1 MGSIDDEI
9 QAAKL
14 NSSRDCCENGT
25 QPFDSQSPPPSLL
38 GEKLKD
44 KDFYE
49 LQFQQ
54 CTLPMVDTVPLE
66 DAFETQ
72 AINLAG
78 ETQVLDDPDG
88 AAFETQAIDIAG
100 ETQVLDDPD
109 GAANMGA
116 QLLGN
121 CDYEVVVTD
130 GEGSDATEV
139 LDDSVE
145 FSDND
150 SAKRVG
156 ICAVHQENK
165 LYSSAFKEDERGFK
179 AKLDG
184 LDIELQSSG
193 FKQKTSTSVHAASW
207 RACSSAA
214 HIMALK
220 GTSDESSL
228 IKSDTQSLK
237 QHTSA
242 VKEIA
247 VIKNSSALGVEVDLE
262 DFSGKCNEQIK
273 GSGNENKC
281 RVGSSI
287 VKRLFMNDT
296 LGEIEGP
303 DNCTNN
309 ADLPHLPAC
318 GDEVAGLSYVDSQEP
333 GELSQDNA
341 LNFVDRFLKFN
352 VMDVDQEG
360 DIGRSTGEKSKP
372 VSSTKGIQSL
382 AKRTSFIST
391 AGERGTFDWDDS
403 LEDEG
408 GGEFFTKKKEAFF
421 DDGGGRRKRS
431 CTKHQKVKNYS
442 KGCGA
447 VDETRDKGIVSQNS
461 KRKDKT
467 VNIID
472 TKPKKNVTEE
482 LDEQLKTGASDGTEA
497 TVTDKEML
505 NVGFDTQMAAEAMEA
520 LCFGLDVANCD
531 NEDSHDGTNNL
542 NKGSSRGE
550 KGDRAWSATHVRR
563 TRSSLVKKCHLQ
575 TGFFTPIACRTRQ
588 RSVTNPLRAG
598 IAPYNSGKASIL
610 NPKQSGVNEN
620 VNEQEKPYQKV
631 RDTIAA
637 VRIGE
642 FRRTR
647 RKFSGQLNGNTNPHG
662 SVNQIVGQKTN
673 GQSPGKSNRSK
684 TNGLKRKNRESTNDG
699 PVSPAVDKGVS
710 GFAALECNSTDGNVA
725 PKDMVGALTSKPSDR
740 QRDADTISGG
750 GNTKLQVSPG
760 DKCKP
765 SGSVSANCTTPVSA
779 VSPICVGDEYLKQ
792 SCRKNL
798 SRSFLMRE
806 IKSLISNSPEAT
818 STTRDSRMR
827 REMANVRVLF
837 SHHLNGDMIKQQKKI
852 LARLGA
858 SVASSISEATHFV
871 TDEFVRTRNML
882 EAIALGKPVVTHL
895 WLESCGQA
903 GCFIDERTYILRDA
917 KKEKEFGFSLPVS
930 LARACQRPL
939 LQGQKV
945 LITPNTKPCKE
956 LLASLVKAVH
966 GEAVE
971 RIGRSAFKDGEIL
984 EEFLVLSCEEDYAI
998 CAPFLEKGAAVY
1010 SSELLLKGIVTQK
1023 LEYERH
1029 RLFADHIK

>member
-1 MGSIDDEI
+1 
-9 QAAKL
+9 
-14 NSSRDCCENGT
+14 
-25 QPFDSQSPPPSLL
+25 
-38 GEKLKD
+38 
-44 KDFYE
+44 
-49 LQFQQ
+49 
-54 CTLPMVDTVPLE
+54 
-66 DAFETQ
+66 
-72 AINLAG
+72 
-78 ETQVLDDPDG
+78 
-88 AAFETQAIDIAG
+88 
-100 ETQVLDDPD
+100 
-109 GAANMGA
+109 
-116 QLLGN
+116 
-121 CDYEVVVTD
+121 
-130 GEGSDATEV
+130 
-139 LDDSVE
+139 
-145 FSDND
+145 
-150 SAKRVG
+150 
-156 ICAVHQENK
+156 
-165 LYSSAFKEDERGFK
+165 
-179 AKLDG
+179 
-184 LDIELQSSG
+184 
-193 FKQKTSTSVHAASW
+193 
-207 RACSSAA
+207 
-214 HIMALK
+214 MALK

-237 QHTSA
+237 QHTST

-303 DNCTNN
+303 DNYANN

-482 LDEQLKTGASDGTEA
+482 LDEQLKTGAPDGTEA
-497 TVTDKEML
+497 TVTDKDMPEML

-563 TRSSLVKKCHLQ
+563 TRSSSVKKCHLQ

-610 NPKQSGVNEN
+610 NPKQSGENEN

-662 SVNQIVGQKTN
+662 SVNQIVGQKTK

-710 GFAALECNSTDGNVA
+710 GFAALECNSTNGNVA
-725 PKDMVGALTSKPSDR
+725 PKDMVGALTSKL
-740 QRDADTISGG
+740 A
-750 GNTKLQVSPG
+750 
-760 DKCKP
+760 
-765 SGSVSANCTTPVSA
+765 
-779 VSPICVGDEYLKQ
+779 
-792 SCRKNL
+792 
-798 SRSFLMRE
+798 
-806 IKSLISNSPEAT
+806 
-818 STTRDSRMR
+818 
-827 REMANVRVLF
+827 LF
-837 SHHLNGDMIKQQKKI
+837 FN
-852 LARLGA
+852 
-858 SVASSISEATHFV
+858 
-871 TDEFVRTRNML
+871 
-882 EAIALGKPVVTHL
+882 
-895 WLESCGQA
+895 
-903 GCFIDERTYILRDA
+903 
-917 KKEKEFGFSLPVS
+917 
-930 LARACQRPL
+930 
-939 LQGQKV
+939 
-945 LITPNTKPCKE
+945 
-956 LLASLVKAVH
+956 
-966 GEAVE
+966 
-971 RIGRSAFKDGEIL
+971 
-984 EEFLVLSCEEDYAI
+984 
-998 CAPFLEKGAAVY
+998 
-1010 SSELLLKGIVTQK
+1010 
-1023 LEYERH
+1023 
-1029 RLFADHIK
+1029 

>member
-14 NSSRDCCENGT
+14 NSSRDCCENRT
-25 QPFDSQSPPPSLL
+25 QQFDSQSPPPSLL
-38 GEKLKD
+38 
-44 KDFYE
+44 
-49 LQFQQ
+49 
-54 CTLPMVDTVPLE
+54 
-66 DAFETQ
+66 
-72 AINLAG
+72 
-78 ETQVLDDPDG
+78 
-88 AAFETQAIDIAG
+88 
-100 ETQVLDDPD
+100 
-109 GAANMGA
+109 
-116 QLLGN
+116 
-121 CDYEVVVTD
+121 
-130 GEGSDATEV
+130 
-139 LDDSVE
+139 
-145 FSDND
+145 
-150 SAKRVG
+150 
-156 ICAVHQENK
+156 
-165 LYSSAFKEDERGFK
+165 
-179 AKLDG
+179 
-184 LDIELQSSG
+184 G

-214 HIMALK
+214 RIMALK

-237 QHTSA
+237 QYTSDF
-242 VKEIA
+242 KEIA

-273 GSGNENKC
+273 GSGNENKYG
-281 RVGSSI
+281 VGSSI
-287 VKRLFMNDT
+287 VRRLFMNDT
-296 LGEIEGP
+296 LEGP

-391 AGERGTFDWDDS
+391 AGERGTFDWNDS

-467 VNIID
+467 ENIID

-482 LDEQLKTGASDGTEA
+482 LDEQLKTGAPDGTEA
-497 TVTDKEML
+497 IVTDKDMPEML
-505 NVGFDTQMAAEAMEA
+505 NVGFDTQMAAESMEA

-531 NEDSHDGTNNL
+531 NEDSHDGSNNL
-542 NKGSSRGE
+542 NNGSSRGE

-563 TRSSLVKKCHLQ
+563 TRSSSVKKCHLQGQ

-610 NPKQSGVNEN
+610 NPKQSGENENEN
-620 VNEQEKPYQKV
+620 VNEQEKSCQKV

-642 FRRTR
+642 FRRTL
-647 RKFSGQLNGNTNPHG
+647 RKFSGQLNGSTNPHG

-710 GFAALECNSTDGNVA
+710 GFAALECNSTDGNLA

-750 GNTKLQVSPG
+750 GNAKLQVSPG

-779 VSPICVGDEYLKQ
+779 ASLICVGDECLKQ

-818 STTRDSRMR
+818 STTRDSRRR

-858 SVASSISEATHFV
+858 SVASSISEATHFI

-882 EAIALGKPVVTHL
+882 EAIAFGKPVVTHL

-966 GEAVE
+966 GQVVE
-971 RIGRSAFKDGEIL
+971 RIGRSAFKDSEIP

-998 CAPFLEKGAAVY
+998 CVPFLEKGAAVY
-1010 SSELLLKGIVTQK
+1010 SSELLLNGMVTQK

-1029 RLFADHIK
+1029 RLFADCIEKTRSTIWLKQNSDRYLPVTKRK